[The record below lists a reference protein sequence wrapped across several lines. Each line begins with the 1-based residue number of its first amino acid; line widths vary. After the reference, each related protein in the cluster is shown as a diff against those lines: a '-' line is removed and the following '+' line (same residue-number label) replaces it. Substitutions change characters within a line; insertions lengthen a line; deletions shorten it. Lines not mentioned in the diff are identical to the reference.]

1 MPRKARIESAS
12 DRDAAPG
19 GAAAVDRALSLLAAY
34 RPGDDG
40 LSLAEFA
47 QRTQLYKSTVLRLLA
62 SLEHAGLVQRREDG
76 RYTLG
81 PQVVRLHSLY
91 TESASLESV
100 VMPVL
105 HALVAATGESAAY
118 HVRQPRP
125 GQLPD
130 WARLCLYRVDSPQ
143 VLRDHVRPGD
153 LLPADRGAGARVLI
167 AFGPEPLPPDLSAQ
181 DRALYEAIRA
191 QGCCA
196 LVGDRSPD
204 LAGISAPAFHA
215 DGSLAGA
222 VTLTMPAH
230 RYDPAAIPAVREAA
244 AKLAGRV

>member
-1 MPRKARIESAS
+1 MPRKSRIESAS
-12 DRDAAPG
+12 DRHAAPG
-19 GAAAVDRALSLLAAY
+19 GTAAVDRALSLLAAY
-34 RPGDDG
+34 RAGDDG

-62 SLEHAGLVQRREDG
+62 SLECAGLVQRRDDG
-76 RYTLG
+76 RYGLG
-81 PQVVRLHSLY
+81 PELARLHSLY
-91 TESASLESV
+91 AATFSLEAV

-105 HALVAATGESAAY
+105 HALVAVTGESAAY

-125 GQLPD
+125 GQTPD

-167 AFGPEPLPPDLSAQ
+167 AFGPGPLPAG
-181 DRALYEAIRA
+181 DRALYEEIRT
-191 QGCCA
+191 QGYCA
-196 LVGDRSPD
+196 RVGDRNPE

-230 RYDPAAIPAVREAA
+230 RYDAAAIPAVREAA
-244 AKLAGRV
+244 AKLSGRV